1 MTTSKMIKS
10 LIFIL
15 ISGLLYAQNN
25 SISGFITDQENGEAL
40 IGANVFIQETGN
52 GMSTDRNGYYV
63 LQNILPG
70 NYKLIVSYIG
80 YTTLK
85 QEINIVENE
94 SIKLD
99 LSLIIEAL
107 EINEVE
113 VSAEKLQRKNNIQP
127 SRVNLS
133 PRVIMFVGSA
143 AELQKMLKQQ
153 KEINNND
160 EN

>member
-99 LSLIIEAL
+99 LSLII
-107 EINEVE
+107 
-113 VSAEKLQRKNNIQP
+113 
-127 SRVNLS
+127 
-133 PRVIMFVGSA
+133 
-143 AELQKMLKQQ
+143 
-153 KEINNND
+153 
-160 EN
+160 

>member
-63 LQNILPG
+63 LQNIFHNHLL
-70 NYKLIVSYIG
+70 NL
-80 YTTLK
+80 LK
-85 QEINIVENE
+85 F
-94 SIKLD
+94 LY
-99 LSLIIEAL
+99 
-107 EINEVE
+107 
-113 VSAEKLQRKNNIQP
+113 
-127 SRVNLS
+127 
-133 PRVIMFVGSA
+133 
-143 AELQKMLKQQ
+143 
-153 KEINNND
+153 
-160 EN
+160 

>member
-99 LSLIIEAL
+99 LSLIIEISLKLRLFLMPIPIDFAKASL
-107 EINEVE
+107 AANLF
-113 VSAEKLQRKNNIQP
+113 EK
-127 SRVNLS
+127 
-133 PRVIMFVGSA
+133 
-143 AELQKMLKQQ
+143 
-153 KEINNND
+153 
-160 EN
+160 